1 MSDTTRSTGF
11 AVGSRQ
17 FASKPAPTPFGQKP
31 GCLALSVL
39 TLVLLGGCSLE
50 PTYERPEAPIDQQWP
65 SNLQGA
71 ADPKLA
77 FQEDWHSFITDP
89 RLRQVI
95 DLALEN
101 NRSLRQYAASVE
113 ESRAEASG
121 ARGALFP
128 SIGLNTYAG
137 RSKIPPLVR
146 TQGGG
151 VSSGSTDNTFQ
162 ATAGFT
168 SYELDL
174 FGRLRSQR
182 NAADARFEASAAD
195 YQTARLGLIGEVT
208 STWLTLKAN
217 QSLLNLA
224 QSTYDAQAHYG
235 ELLRSSYN
243 LGSTARID
251 VHQGDAMTN
260 TAAVQV
266 NSYRL
271 KVAQNLNALRVLV
284 GQPLPESLLP
294 VGELG
299 KTLATADVPA
309 GLPSSLIQ
317 RRPDIMSAEAL
328 LRASNADIGAARSAY
343 FPTLSLTGALGSL
356 SGDFSKL
363 FTGPAEFWQLAA
375 AGSMTLLDGGQRRAG
390 VDASRARHDANIAAY
405 EGTVQ
410 NAFREA
416 ADALSARQEM
426 LSQVTAQ
433 QRLVGDYQEA
443 YRQSR
448 LRFEAG
454 LDSYFSTMDAQRS
467 LFAAQQEWLNLELA
481 REVNQINLYKAL
493 GGGWSPQQA
502 KLASNL

>member
-1 MSDTTRSTGF
+1 M
-11 AVGSRQ
+11 
-17 FASKPAPTPFGQKP
+17 
-31 GCLALSVL
+31 L
-39 TLVLLGGCSLE
+39 TLLLLGGCSLE
-50 PTYERPEAPIDQQWP
+50 PKYERPDAPIDQQWP
-65 SNLQGA
+65 ANTQGGGVSESRQV
-71 ADPKLA
+71 
-77 FQEDWHSFITDP
+77 FQEDWHNFITDP
-89 RLRQVI
+89 RLRQMI
-95 DLALEN
+95 DMALVN
-101 NRSLRQYAASVE
+101 NRGLRQFAASVE
-113 ESRAEASG
+113 ESRAESTGAQAS
-121 ARGALFP
+121 LFP

-182 NAADARFEASAAD
+182 NAADARFQASEAD
-195 YQTARLGLIGEVT
+195 YQTARLGLIGEVA
-208 STWLTLKAN
+208 SGWLSLKAD
-217 QSLLNLA
+217 QTLLNLA
-224 QSTYDAQAHYG
+224 QSTYDSQEHYG
-235 ELLRSSYN
+235 QLLRSSYN

-266 NSYRL
+266 NTYRM
-271 KVAQNLNALRVLV
+271 KVAQDLNALRVLV
-284 GQPLPESLLP
+284 GQPVPESLLP
-294 VGELG
+294 VGDLG

-309 GLPSSLIQ
+309 GLPSSLIK
-317 RRPDIMSAEAL
+317 RRPDVMSAEAM

-363 FTGPAEFWQLAA
+363 MSGPAEFWQLAA
-375 AGSMTLLDGGQRRAG
+375 AGSMTLIDGGQRRAL
-390 VDASRARHDANIAAY
+390 VDASHARYDANAAAY

-410 NAFREA
+410 TAFQEA
-416 ADALSARQEM
+416 ADALNARQEM
-426 LSQVTAQ
+426 LGQVAAQ
-433 QRLVGDYQEA
+433 ERLVTDYQEA

-467 LFAAQQEWLNLELA
+467 LFSAQQEWLNLELA
-481 REVNQINLYKAL
+481 REVNQVNLYKAL
-493 GGGWSPQQA
+493 GGGWTPPKMNVADA
-502 KLASNL
+502 K

>member
-1 MSDTTRSTGF
+1 MFAESTPMN
-11 AVGSRQ
+11 S
-17 FASKPAPTPFGQKP
+17 SLPFT
-31 GCLALSVL
+31 CL
-39 TLVLLGGCSLE
+39 TLLLLGGCSLE
-50 PTYERPEAPIDQQWP
+50 PTYQRPDAPIDQQWP
-65 SNLQGA
+65 ANTQGA
-71 ADPKLA
+71 VADPKLA
-77 FQEDWHSFITDP
+77 FQEDWHTFITDP

-101 NRSLRQYAASVE
+101 NRGLRQYAASVE
-113 ESRAEASG
+113 ESRAESDGAHAS
-121 ARGALFP
+121 LFP
-128 SIGLNTYAG
+128 SIGINTYAG

-151 VSSGSTDNTFQ
+151 VSSGSLDNTFQ

-182 NAADARFEASAAD
+182 NAADARFEASEAD
-195 YQTARLGLIGEVT
+195 YQTARLGLIGEVA

-217 QSLLNLA
+217 QTLLNLA
-224 QSTYDAQAHYG
+224 QTTYQSQQHYG
-235 ELLRSSYN
+235 DLLRSSYN
-243 LGSTARID
+243 AGSTARID

-266 NSYRL
+266 NTYRM

-284 GQPLPESLLP
+284 GQPVPDQLLP
-294 VGELG
+294 VGDLG
-299 KTLATADVPA
+299 KTLATADVPS

-363 FTGPAEFWQLAA
+363 LTGPAQFWQLAA
-375 AGSMTLLDGGQRRAG
+375 AGSMTLIDGGQRRAV
-390 VDASRARHDANIAAY
+390 VDASHARYDANTAAY

-416 ADALSARQEM
+416 ADALNARQEM
-426 LSQVTAQ
+426 LAQVAAQ

-443 YRQSR
+443 WRQSR

-467 LFAAQQEWLNLELA
+467 LFAAQQEYLNLELA
-481 REVNQINLYKAL
+481 REVNQIDLYKAL
-493 GGGWSPQQA
+493 GGGWTPPKLNVADA
-502 KLASNL
+502 K

>member
-1 MSDTTRSTGF
+1 MNSPLPLT
-11 AVGSRQ
+11 
-17 FASKPAPTPFGQKP
+17 
-31 GCLALSVL
+31 CL
-39 TLVLLGGCSLE
+39 TLLLLTGCSLE
-50 PTYERPEAPIDQQWP
+50 PTYERPDTPIDQQWP
-65 SNLQGA
+65 SNTQGA
-71 ADPKLA
+71 GASESKQA
-77 FQEDWHSFITDP
+77 FQEDWHTFITDP
-89 RLRQVI
+89 RLRQII

-101 NRSLRQYAASVE
+101 NRGLRQYAASVE
-113 ESRAEASG
+113 ESRAGSDG
-121 ARGALFP
+121 ARASLFP
-128 SIGLNTYAG
+128 SIGVNTYAG

-151 VSSGSTDNTFQ
+151 VSSGSIDNTFQ

-182 NAADARFEASAAD
+182 NAADARFEASEAD
-195 YQTARLGLIGEVT
+195 YQTARLGLIGEVA

-217 QSLLNLA
+217 QTLLNLA
-224 QSTYDAQAHYG
+224 QSTFEAQKHYG

-243 LGSTARID
+243 AGSTARID

-260 TAAVQV
+260 TAAVQL
-266 NSYRL
+266 NTYRM

-284 GQPLPESLLP
+284 GQPIPDHLLP
-294 VGELG
+294 VGDLG

-317 RRPDIMSAEAL
+317 RRPDIMAAEAS
-328 LRASNADIGAARSAY
+328 LRAANADIGAARSAY

-363 FTGPAEFWQLAA
+363 LTGPAEFWQLAA
-375 AGSMTLLDGGQRRAG
+375 AGSMTLIDGGQRRAV
-390 VDASRARHDANIAAY
+390 VDAAHARYDARTAAY
-405 EGTVQ
+405 EGTIQ

-416 ADALSARQEM
+416 ADALNARQEM
-426 LSQVTAQ
+426 LGQVAAQ
-433 QRLVGDYQEA
+433 QRLVEDYQEA
-443 YRQSR
+443 WRQSR

-481 REVNQINLYKAL
+481 REVNQVTLYKAL
-493 GGGWSPQQA
+493 GGGWFPPKMKVADA
-502 KLASNL
+502 K